1 MNWKKIPW
9 YTLTL
14 SLFGFLTY
22 YIITS
27 ILFILVAYSGNLS
40 NWRAILGLI
49 FNFLILLIE
58 LLSAFYSV
66 FIYYYIGSSS
76 SYEIIKD
83 ENNKYLTS
91 DPLPHVV
98 VAIPL
103 YKEPLKVVS
112 QTIEGAL
119 NINYPKDRF
128 EVVVCDDSP
137 KGTSS
142 DIENF
147 CVEKGVRFIQRAN
160 RKGFKAGAIN
170 NVLKQVDCDFFAM
183 LDSDHI
189 PVSNFI
195 RTCLSGF
202 VEDDIILVQGKPM
215 FVNQDN
221 YLMRSS
227 AYIHTQ
233 FFHIYQKSR
242 GIRNGVIFAGT
253 TGMFRADLLKKFGG
267 FLEDTLA
274 EDTNT
279 SFVLMSEGY
288 KTRYIH
294 EICSKGLVPWNPI
307 SMINQ
312 VWRWTNGI
320 TTIFRKRFFRII
332 RGKNSLINKTDIIA
346 TTLTPIIG
354 ISMWFVNL
362 LLYIMYMLKSKLSL
376 VEFTFYRPVLGQNF
390 PLLLLAPI
398 LISFASIIMA
408 FVAWRREG
416 KEDKMI
422 KLRGLFGMIWTIVAF
437 YMLMLT
443 AQSFL
448 IWAVLSAL
456 MGVRKDFDRTIK
468 EKTKT
473 MGKVSAKIKY
483 TLWSIG
489 LLVLAVLYYI
499 ASWETFRAVPI
510 DPLFGWFIIAA
521 VSITIPIIITATH
534 FRQLEIMKVFAS
546 TKTAA
551 DVEKEYEEK

>member
-189 PVSNFI
+189 PTTNFI

-274 EDTNT
+274 EDTDT

>member
-91 DPLPHVV
+91 DPLPYVV

-128 EVVVCDDSP
+128 EVIVCDDSP

-147 CVEKGVRFIQRAN
+147 CVERNVRFIQRSN

-170 NVLKQVDCDFFAM
+170 NVLNQTDCDFFAM

-274 EDTNT
+274 EDTDT

-422 KLRGLFGMIWTIVAF
+422 KLRGLFGMIWTIVAY
-437 YMLMLT
+437 YMLMIT

-448 IWAVLSAL
+448 IRAVLSAL

>member
-27 ILFILVAYSGNLS
+27 ILFILDVYSGNLS

-147 CVEKGVRFIQRAN
+147 CVERDVRFIQRAD

-189 PVSNFI
+189 PTTNFI

-274 EDTNT
+274 EDTDT

>member
-27 ILFILVAYSGNLS
+27 ILFILDVYSGNLS

-91 DPLPHVV
+91 DPLPYVV

-147 CVEKGVRFIQRAN
+147 CVERDVRFIQRAD

-189 PVSNFI
+189 PTSNFI

-221 YLMRSS
+221 YLLRSS

-274 EDTNT
+274 EDTDT